1 MGDALT
7 TVDDG
12 LWRGIN
18 PDPTWDDGTQYPE
31 ATDTAVVDH
40 GVLIEDADAVAGILF
55 GPTSG
60 DLEIDVGSSLSIG
73 SSGLEFLSAE
83 NSVFGNGNVTCA
95 GPFTLFTGSEFSP
108 NQVTF
113 DAASGS
119 HNVTMA
125 GVTLECDVTINCAGA
140 TLNLQDAWDIN
151 GAVTITDGTVVLGDD
166 WTVAGDLTG
175 TAGTVTW
182 GTYTCTHSGTHNV
195 SWAMAAGIGNY
206 ILASGADITRT
217 GTVYVCKLTIP
228 ADATLEGASSLSAM
242 VSANDALSV
251 AKGATVT
258 GGDVLIRCMGANRTN
273 TADLDFDG
281 VTVKVVQNDVIDL
294 TFTQNGDLIAAAL
307 SIHSGMTTKYSKLVS
322 GGDVTIAG
330 AVTLGHATTDDK
342 HGEWDMGSG
351 VVRVGG
357 NIGMAK
363 ATDTVAGVL
372 NFNAAKLRYTGGTFS
387 GNNQGTK
394 AMIVDNTSGRVLRC
408 GGSKP
413 TIEDVTMNS
422 GVLRAY
428 GVTDGGNNTGIRFRA
443 RRSSGAT
450 SRTSTAA

>member
-1 MGDALT
+1 MAAYNAIQTGTWQTVVTWDQGEGFPDPGDTAIVSGP
-7 TVDDG
+7 TVTVAANNACDG
-12 LWRGIN
+12 L
-18 PDPTWDDGTQYPE
+18 E
-31 ATDTAVVDH
+31 
-40 GVLIEDADAVAGILF
+40 
-55 GPTSG
+55 
-60 DLEIDVGSSLSIG
+60 IG
-73 SSGLEFLSAE
+73 SSGIVTVNSGRTLSLGSSGLGLTSA
-83 NSVFGNGNVTCA
+83 SAAIAGDGIVTCA
-95 GPFTLFTGSEFSP
+95 GVLDIAAGAGFAVSGI
-108 NQVTF
+108 TF
-113 DAASGS
+113 DAGSGS
-119 HNVTMA
+119 HNVTTA
-125 GVTLECDVTINCAGA
+125 GVTLECDVTFDAAG
-140 TLNLQDAWDIN
+140 
-151 GAVTITDGTVVLGDD
+151 GTYVPQDD

-307 SIHSGMTTKYSKLVS
+307 SIQSGITTKYSKLVS